1 MKIDGTMK
9 AYGPTQT
16 QSSRAPAAPAGKDS
30 AVTGAAEVSLSP
42 LAALMGK
49 AESALANTSEI
60 NQQRVD
66 EIRQA
71 ISDGQFKINP
81 GRIADGLIASVRE
94 MLHNQE
100 PN

>member
-1 MKIDGTMK
+1 MKIDSSIK

-16 QSSRAPAAPAGKDS
+16 QSSRTPAASTGKGS
-30 AVTGAAEVSLSP
+30 SVVASAAEVRLSP

-49 AESALANTSEI
+49 AENALANTSEI
-60 NQQRVD
+60 DQQRVD

-94 MLHNQE
+94 MLHNQG
-100 PN
+100 